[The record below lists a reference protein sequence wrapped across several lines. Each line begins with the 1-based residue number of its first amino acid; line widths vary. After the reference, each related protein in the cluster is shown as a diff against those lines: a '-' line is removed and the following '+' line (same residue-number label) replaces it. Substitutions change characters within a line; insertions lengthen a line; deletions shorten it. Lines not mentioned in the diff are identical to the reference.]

1 MPTDA
6 EMGRQMR
13 DPGDPS
19 RGAVSS
25 DLSGSA
31 QDVVQA
37 RDISGGVHFH
47 TAPLREVPI
56 PRQLPAD
63 VPGFVGRVGSL
74 EQLAALA
81 DDGATAEG
89 RLIVIAGTAGAGKT
103 ALTLRFAHR
112 RRARFP
118 DGQLFV
124 NLRGYD
130 VGSPLAPAAALERF
144 LRALGTPPEA
154 IPTDVEARAELYRS
168 LLSDRRVLIV
178 LDNAATAG
186 QVRPLLPGEPGCLVV
201 VTTRGRLSGLS
212 ARDGARRLTLG
223 LLSDGEAVELIGT
236 VTAGYRHGDAP
247 GQVAELARL
256 CARLPLAL
264 RIASERAAARP
275 LMPLRE
281 LIADLRGESSLW
293 DALAA
298 EEDTEADTVRSVF
311 AWSYR
316 ALPPAAA
323 RVFRLLGLH
332 PGSDFGIG
340 AAAALTGTS
349 PNQVKAHLDL
359 LAGAH
364 LLEQTAAARYQ
375 FHDLLRAYAFSQA
388 HLEESVDHRQAV
400 LLRTAQWYLRSAHAA
415 SQAVQ
420 SLYRAVS
427 LAPDDSSI
435 EPLGFADR
443 TAAMEWYSI
452 ERANLLAL
460 VRVVAVGGPDM
471 ITWKLAAT
479 LYPLHAAQ
487 GTVDDWLESAALGLA
502 AARRLEDTSAQAALQ
517 QIVGMA
523 YRVAGDL
530 AAAATCHH
538 AAFELFTV
546 LDDQHGVLEAGN
558 SLGLIHLE
566 RRELQHAAERFEQ
579 GIALAR
585 DSALHQWSVTLLDN
599 LAGTHAEAGRF
610 EAAADLA
617 KQALDLCRSA
627 RIDPWLHIDPLLTL
641 TRVNR
646 ETGQL
651 ERAETHL
658 SAAAQIIASGIMYR
672 SLEYAVR
679 REQAAL
685 SLALGEREQSLG
697 YFQQCLNISRTL
709 GDHRREGLA
718 FDGIGQALRALDRTE
733 EAVSFHRTACALLR
747 ERANPCDTAEALTHL
762 AVALL
767 QTGHAELATAV
778 VAEAQTVL
786 STFTDSRAAAL
797 RIVLSDLVTAGE

>member
-1 MPTDA
+1 
-6 EMGRQMR
+6 MR
-13 DPGDPS
+13 DPGGPS
-19 RGAVSS
+19 TGAVSS
-25 DLSGSA
+25 DLSGRA

-47 TAPLREVPI
+47 TVAQREAPI

-63 VPGFVGRVGSL
+63 VPGFVGRAGSL

-103 ALTLRFAHR
+103 ALSLRFAHR
-112 RRARFP
+112 HRSRFP

-130 VGSPLAPAAALERF
+130 AWPPLAPAAALERF
-144 LRALGTPPEA
+144 LRALGAPSQA
-154 IPTDVEARAELYRS
+154 IPTDVEERAELYRS
-168 LLSDRRVLIV
+168 LLADRRVLIV

-236 VTAGYRHGDAP
+236 VTAGYRNGDAP

-298 EEDTEADTVRSVF
+298 EDETEADTVRSVF

-316 ALPPAAA
+316 ALPTAAA

-332 PGSDFGIG
+332 PGSDFGVG
-340 AAAALTGTS
+340 AAAALTGT
-349 PNQVKAHLDL
+349 PLDQVKAHLDL

-375 FHDLLRAYAFSQA
+375 FHDLLRAYALSQA
-388 HLEESVDHRQAV
+388 HQEESAEHQHAA
-400 LLRTAQWYLRSAHAA
+400 LLRTAQWYLHSAHAA
-415 SQAVQ
+415 SRAVQ
-420 SLYRAVS
+420 SVHRPVP
-427 LAPDDSSI
+427 LAQHDSSV
-435 EPLGFADR
+435 EPLGFADYA
-443 TAAMEWYSI
+443 AAMEWFGV
-452 ERANLLAL
+452 ERANLLTLA
-460 VRVVAVGGPDM
+460 RVVAVDGLDV
-471 ITWKLAAT
+471 ITWQLAAT
-479 LYPLHAAQ
+479 LYPLHGAQ
-487 GTVDDWLESAALGLA
+487 GAVDDWVESAALGLA
-502 AARRLEDTSAQAALQ
+502 AARRLDDTSAQAALQ
-517 QIVGMA
+517 QIAGMA
-523 YRVAGDL
+523 YRAAGDL
-530 AAAATCHH
+530 TAAAACHH
-538 AAFELFTV
+538 AAFELFTA

-566 RRELQHAAERFEQ
+566 RRELQQAAERFEQ
-579 GIALAR
+579 SLALAR
-585 DSALHQWSVTLLDN
+585 DGELHQWSVALLDS

-617 KQALDLCRSA
+617 QQSLDLCGSA
-627 RIDPWLHIDPLLTL
+627 GIDPWLHIDPLLTL

-646 ETGQL
+646 ETGQFA
-651 ERAETHL
+651 RAETHL
-658 SAAAQIIASGIMYR
+658 SAAAEIIASGVTYH
-672 SLEYAVR
+672 SLEFAIR

-685 SLALGEREQSLG
+685 ALAKGELEQSLE

-709 GDHRREGLA
+709 GDRRREGFA
-718 FDGIGQALRALDRTE
+718 FDGIGQALRALDRPD
-733 EAVSFHRTACALLR
+733 EAIGFHRTACALLR
-747 ERANPCDTAEALTHL
+747 ERANPCDTAAALTHL

-767 QTGHAELATAV
+767 QTGHAESATKV
-778 VAEAQTVL
+778 IAEAQTVL

-797 RIVLSDLVTAGE
+797 RTVLSGLMTAGE